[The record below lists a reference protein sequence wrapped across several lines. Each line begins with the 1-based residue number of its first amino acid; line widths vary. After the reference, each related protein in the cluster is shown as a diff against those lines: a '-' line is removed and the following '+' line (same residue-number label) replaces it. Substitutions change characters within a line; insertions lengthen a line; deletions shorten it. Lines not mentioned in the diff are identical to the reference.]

1 MEHIGDVKRG
11 RCAPRQKSGLN
22 SRQEDRPKVKAGLE
36 EELGRKKQGVQI
48 ALEEELERLK
58 LTMSIGY
65 DLKVRYI
72 PNGESKLSGEVRGT
86 VIYVYEEDEGEA
98 IETLK
103 HEFIDHH
110 ITKEIVEPL
119 VEYVNIQKSL
129 IERLIYKRKEGLV
142 DSLSKLL

>member
-1 MEHIGDVKRG
+1 MVNQRGGGVAVLEVNGSTKQGTQRRLEKELRRLKRG
-11 RCAPRQKSGLN
+11 LN
-22 SRQEDRPKVKAGLE
+22 AGYNL
-36 EELGRKKQGVQI
+36 R
-48 ALEEELERLK
+48 
-58 LTMSIGY
+58 
-65 DLKVRYI
+65 VRWI
-72 PNGESKLSGEVRGT
+72 PDEESKLSGEVKGT
-86 VIYVYEEDEGEA
+86 VIYVYEEDEVEA

-119 VEYVNIQKSL
+119 VEYVNMQKSL